1 MIDATHG
8 AELGDQDRSPK
19 ARSTII
25 AAVGPSGGET
35 TVRMARAVAAADAS
49 SLIVVSILAFPPF
62 NDLVGGGSLLN
73 VSPIEEER
81 IERLQAVHS
90 RLANLAAPRPHELA
104 PEVAIL
110 YGSPAAAI
118 ADLARERRARLIV
131 LGAGQ
136 RGAIARLFAPD
147 TALET
152 SRRAPCPVLIVGG
165 GGGGVG
171 GGAAGL
177 PANVVVA
184 IDFSPTSLHAAMRAL
199 AFVADGATVQ
209 LVHAWSRIRT
219 LVPLATLQDFN
230 EQYEQSLPAR
240 FERVRSLLG
249 SGRSFLFKTVS
260 QEGPSAETILNLA
273 RSAHADLI
281 VAGTRGLG
289 TIERLLIG
297 SVSTALLRGAGCSV
311 LLVPPPLA
319 LERARIER
327 HMTGTSSVNAPDEW
341 AAELEAFAI
350 RNDRRRT
357 VLEVDDQ
364 SIGAQIQASGY
375 ALAGATYDR
384 HDRRVALMFQQPAR
398 SGEHLTHSIGNVRNV
413 AVASDADDGDT
424 ALSIESA
431 HGSALLT
438 FLTPRSVEDST

>member
-8 AELGDQDRSPK
+8 AQLGDQHRSPK
-19 ARSTII
+19 AQSTII
-25 AAVGPSGGET
+25 AAVGPSGGDT
-35 TVRMARAVAAADAS
+35 TIGMARAVAAADAS
-49 SLIVVSILAFPPF
+49 SLIVVSVLAFPPSYH
-62 NDLVGGGSLLN
+62 VMGGESLPI
-73 VSPIEEER
+73 VWPIEQQR
-81 IERLQAVHS
+81 IERLQSVHR
-90 RLANLAAPRPHELA
+90 RLAHLAAPNSHAPA

-136 RGAIARLFAPD
+136 RGAMARLFAPE
-147 TALET
+147 TALAT
-152 SRRAPCPVLIVGG
+152 SRRAPCPVLVVGG
-165 GGGGVG
+165 GGA
-171 GGAAGL
+171 AAGR

-199 AFVADGATVQ
+199 AFAADGAIVH

-219 LVPLATLQDFN
+219 LVPLATLQDFDAR
-230 EQYEQSLPAR
+230 YEQSLPAR

-249 SGRSFLFKTVS
+249 AGRSFLFRTVS
-260 QEGPSAETILNLA
+260 REGPSAETILNLA
-273 RSAHADLI
+273 RTAHADLI

-289 TIERLLIG
+289 TMERLLVG
-297 SVSTALLRGAGCSV
+297 SVSTALVRGAGCSV

-327 HMTGTSSVNAPDEW
+327 HMTGTSSVHAPDEW

-398 SGEHLTHSIGNVRNV
+398 SGEHLTHSIGSVRNV

-424 ALSIESA
+424 ALSIESE

-438 FLTPRSVEDST
+438 FLTTRSIQDSR